1 MTAGRFRLHLRANER
16 VFINGAVLKVDRKV
30 AIEML
35 NDAVFLLEHHVMQ
48 QENATT
54 PLRRL
59 YFVVQ
64 SLILEPQTAQFARQ
78 VYEQSHHLLLAAN
91 KNRDVLEGLVEVR
104 ALVDNRR
111 IYEAMK
117 RLRALFV
124 HDDDMGGE
132 GGAVTLTDEAAA

>member
-1 MTAGRFRLHLRANER
+1 
-16 VFINGAVLKVDRKV
+16 
-30 AIEML
+30 
-35 NDAVFLLEHHVMQ
+35 MQ

>member
-1 MTAGRFRLHLRANER
+1 MTTGRFKLHLRANER
-16 VFINGAVLKVDRKV
+16 VFINGAVLRVDRKV
-30 AIEML
+30 AVEML

-64 SLILEPQTAQFARQ
+64 SLILEPQTAHFARDL
-78 VYEQSHHLLLAAN
+78 YEQSHHLLISSSR
-91 KNRDVLEGLVEVR
+91 NRDVLEGLVEVR

-124 HDDDMGGE
+124 HDNDMRDE
-132 GGAVTLTDEAAA
+132 GVVTALTGEAAA